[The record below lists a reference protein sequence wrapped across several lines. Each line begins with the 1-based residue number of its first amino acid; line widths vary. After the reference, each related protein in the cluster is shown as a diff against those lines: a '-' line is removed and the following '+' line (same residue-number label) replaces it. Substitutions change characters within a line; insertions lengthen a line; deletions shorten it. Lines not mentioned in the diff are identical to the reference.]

1 MTDRRT
7 FLVLSTLAGLAGRAS
22 AQSKPYRVAYVTTER
37 KGLPSANQAA
47 FRAGLKEL
55 GYVEGRDIVV
65 DVWSADGSGDRVTEM
80 VPEVLASKPDL
91 VVAAG
96 GLAFFP
102 LHKARPGM
110 PIVFSI
116 SADPVEAKIVPSYAR
131 PGGNITG
138 ISLFSLDLVGK
149 RLDLLKQAL
158 PNAKR
163 IALVV
168 SPQHPGER
176 LELAAAREAAQKL
189 GLTIRYLP
197 VTSEKELEA
206 ALADIARERDDAILA
221 FADGFTLQFA
231 GRFAEFARKTRIP
244 AIDGW
249 EPFARA
255 GNLMTY
261 GPVIDDVYRRLAAYV
276 DKIRKGASPGSLPV
290 ERPIAVELVVN
301 QTAAKELG
309 ITLSPVLL
317 TTANKVL

>member
-7 FLVLSTLAGLAGRAS
+7 FVVFSALAGLACGVRAQ
-22 AQSKPYRVAYVTTER
+22 AKPYRVAYVTTER
-37 KGLPSANQAA
+37 KGVPSANVAA
-47 FRAGLKEL
+47 FKAGLKEL

-65 DVWSADGSGDRVTEM
+65 DVWSADGSGERVVEM
-80 VPEVLASKPDL
+80 MPEVLASKPDL
-91 VVAAG
+91 IVAAG
-96 GLAFFP
+96 GLALFP
-102 LHKARPGM
+102 LLKTRPPQ
-110 PIVFSI
+110 PIVFSL

-131 PGGNITG
+131 PGGNMTG

-176 LELAAAREAAQKL
+176 LELAAAKEAAQKL
-189 GLTIRYLP
+189 GLTVRYFP
-197 VTSEKELEA
+197 VTSEKELDA

-261 GPVIDDVYRRLAAYV
+261 GPVIEDVYRRLAAYV
-276 DKIRKGASPGSLPV
+276 DKIRKGATPGDLPV
-290 ERPIAVELVVN
+290 ERPIAIELVVN
-301 QTAAKELG
+301 QTAAKQLG
-309 ITLSPVLL
+309 IVLPPVLL
-317 TTANKVL
+317 ATANKVI